1 MESIMKNLLLTCIS
15 CMAVSSLSAADF
27 TLQVKDARGLPACY
41 AEINVNDSYYRTDAK
56 GEVVVYN
63 LDAPGAYP
71 ITYQTHEEQQGE
83 VTFNYSGGSEPQTV
97 TMKDNCLN
105 LAFTGYPESE
115 IEWNKDVSLSLRTA
129 DDRTSYFNG
138 CETEGIGVWTASST
152 FDYQLES
159 SYYGR
164 KEGTITMDKSQNI
177 QYLNLTAGQ
186 KSICVLPALDFEGVA
201 LDEGYYSLS
210 NHDYS
215 FTDLN
220 ERGALHIYYAP
231 EDEEAFMGSLMV
243 STFGIPSS
251 SQISPTEK
259 DGEQTVQLD
268 MQNCFKLQIQV
279 TGQDGKPL
287 SNGAI
292 YSQNNNDPENI
303 SPLMGETDEQG
314 AATVM
319 LPKNLVYNYPLRLWV
334 LPNDVHSSC
343 MELCSLDQLDSDMQ
357 LTKDLS
363 VYRNYTLLL
372 KNAADFNNYY
382 DVKSSIELREDGKS
396 YSFATNGD
404 MRFTVEGNDVLVAYS
419 YNPENIASDTR
430 FRFMCG
436 GSNMISR
443 ESEAFDPQEN
453 FSDEADYATVRNV
466 TLHSP
471 EGLVVSSFYL
481 KNLSSYRIGEDRSTI
496 KFQAFPGTY
505 AYTVTPMDLASG
517 NVLKKSAEQQLIV
530 GDQDVEE
537 TYNYTVTDKMIT
549 FHIMDIQ
556 GKPAPNF
563 QITALQNTVETDEQ
577 GNAVI
582 YAEAG
587 KDLSYRISDFEGNY
601 LPLDSSLLVG
611 EENMEVTIDFGKIYR
626 TVTLDYQGVD
636 GVSYVFYSLQNKNTY
651 ASLSGDASGS
661 KAFYVPD
668 GTYYAEVEGSKD
680 GFQFGDNITFAVD
693 GKDVEQTFDFSG
705 YGTLTF
711 DYIDN
716 EEAMGGAEIY
726 VTPIV
731 NGVPGKT
738 ELYSYFLPKGTYYIT
753 AECNLGDYQGE
764 VGDEIGYH
772 LFMNTQKVEMAAG
785 SNVHLTFDFSDL
797 SKYDRVAADVQ
808 GAPEGWVDGEYTID
822 GLPAYE
828 NQIMYLG
835 EGEHFYKLSSL
846 ANESLYRHMKMIPKT
861 GFFNHK
867 KGESTVVMDL
877 SDYAFPYLKQPQ
889 TRSVLTGE
897 LTLVHENGGVLTTSV
912 TISDVQVGLPMGKY
926 TATLVSGGQTYT
938 ASFEVNST
946 DISEVILNFVA
957 TGIESVPE
965 SAGSALIYQ
974 NNALKVNTASPYA
987 QLKVFDASGRQ
998 AMSRKV
1004 SDGESVRVDG
1014 LSKGIYIAT
1023 LTDKNGTKS
1032 LKFTRP

>member
-1 MESIMKNLLLTCIS
+1 MKNLLLTWIS
-15 CMAVSSLSAADF
+15 CMVVSGLSAADF

-41 AEINVNDSYYRTDAK
+41 AEFNVNDYYYRTDAK
-56 GEVVVYN
+56 GEAVINN
-63 LDAPGAYP
+63 LEEAGTYP
-71 ITYQTHEEQQGE
+71 ITYQTHEGQQVE
-83 VTFNYSGGSEPQTV
+83 MQFNYSGGSEPQTV
-97 TMKDNCLN
+97 TMKDNCLS
-105 LAFTGYPESE
+105 LAFTGIPKGEE
-115 IEWNKDVSLSLRTA
+115 AWNKEMSLEVTSG
-129 DDRTSYFNG
+129 DEHTSYALVHD
-138 CETEGIGVWTASST
+138 TEGWSMWTASLSFT
-152 FDYQLES
+152 YKMES
-159 SYYGR
+159 GYYGR
-164 KEGTITMDKSQNI
+164 AEGTFALDASTSIHQLDLTEGKKSVC
-177 QYLNLTAGQ
+177 L
-186 KSICVLPALDFEGVA
+186 LPALDADGNVQEDG
-201 LDEGYYSLS
+201 S
-210 NHDYS
+210 YS
-215 FTDLN
+215 FGYNSYSFSDLK
-220 ERGALHIYYAP
+220 EKGKLHIYYAP
-231 EDEEAFMGSLMV
+231 EDETDLLNRLSVWAPGLPYSARIE
-243 STFGIPSS
+243 TE
-251 SQISPTEK
+251 EK
-259 DGEQTVQLD
+259 DGEQVVLLD
-268 MQNCFKLQIQV
+268 MANSYHVDVLV

-287 SNGAI
+287 SEAGI
-292 YSQNNNDPENI
+292 YRNRVNDPEFNAQD
-303 SPLMGETDEQG
+303 LMTKTDTQG
-314 AATVM
+314 KAALL
-319 LPKNLVYNYPLRLWV
+319 LPKNLVYQFPMTLWL
-334 LPNDVHSSC
+334 LPEDIHTSC
-343 MELCSLDQLDSDMQ
+343 VELCSLDKLDADEQ
-357 LTKDLS
+357 ITKDLS
-363 VYRNYTLLL
+363 SYRNYTLTL
-372 KNAADFNNYY
+372 KNAAKTDDDFNNIKNKVSLIKEGSNYAWVTS
-382 DVKSSIELREDGKS
+382 DEMRVLRQDNDILAS
-396 YSFATNGD
+396 YSFDTDKAA
-404 MRFTVEGNDVLVAYS
+404 EG
-419 YNPENIASDTR
+419 
-430 FRFMCG
+430 
-436 GSNMISR
+436 
-443 ESEAFDPQEN
+443 EN
-453 FSDEADYATVRNV
+453 FYFQTGDICMVAWNGESFDARENYSGEVDYALRRNV

-471 EGLVVSSFYL
+471 EGLAISIFSLKGLSTYRMSDDHTTISF
-481 KNLSSYRIGEDRSTI
+481 T
-496 KFQAFPGTY
+496 AMPGTY
-505 AYTVTPMDLASG
+505 TYTVTPKDLATGNMLKESG
-517 NVLKKSAEQQLIV
+517 ELQLSV
-530 GDQDVEE
+530 SNQDVEE

-556 GKPAPNF
+556 GKPAQNF
-563 QITALQNTVETDEQ
+563 QITTLRNIVDTDEQ

-587 KDLSYRISDFEGNY
+587 KDLSYGISDPEGNY

-626 TVTLDYQGVD
+626 TVTLDYQGLD
-636 GVSYVFYSLQNKNTY
+636 GASYVSYSLENMNTY
-651 ASLSGDASGS
+651 KSLNGVALGG
-661 KAFYVPD
+661 KIFYVPD
-668 GTYYAEVEGSKD
+668 GTYYAEIKGLKD
-680 GFQFGDNITFAVD
+680 SYQFGDNITFDVD
-693 GKDVEQTFDFSG
+693 GKDVAQTFDFSG

-808 GAPEGWVDGEYTID
+808 GAPEGWVDGKYTID

-846 ANESLYRHMKMIPKT
+846 ANESLYRHMNIIPKT
-861 GFFNHK
+861 EFFNHK

-877 SDYAFPYLKQPQ
+877 SDYAFPYLKRPQ
-889 TRSVLTGE
+889 TATLLTGD
-897 LTLVHENGGVLTTSV
+897 LTLVHESGSVLNTYMS
-912 TISDVQVGLPMGKY
+912 ISDEQVGLPMGKY
-926 TATLVSGGQTYT
+926 TATLVHDGQTYT

-946 DISEVILNFVA
+946 DVSEVILNFVA

-974 NNALKVNTASPYA
+974 NNALKVNTASTYA

-998 AMSRKV
+998 AMSHKV

>member
-1 MESIMKNLLLTCIS
+1 MKNLLLTWIS

-41 AEINVNDSYYRTDAK
+41 AEINVNDYYYRTDAK
-56 GEVVVYN
+56 GEAVIDN
-63 LDAPGAYP
+63 LEEAGTYP
-71 ITYQTHEEQQGE
+71 ITYQTHEYQQVE
-83 VTFNYSGGSEPQTV
+83 VQFNYSGGSEPQTV
-97 TMKDNCLN
+97 TMKDNCLS
-105 LAFTGYPESE
+105 LAFTGIPKGEESWDKE
-115 IEWNKDVSLSLRTA
+115 ISLEVASG
-129 DDRTSYFNG
+129 DEHTSYAMVHD
-138 CETEGIGVWTASST
+138 TEGWSMWTASSSFT
-152 FDYQLES
+152 YKMES
-159 SYYGR
+159 RYYGR
-164 KEGTITMDKSQNI
+164 AEGTFALDASTSIHQLDLTEGKKSVC
-177 QYLNLTAGQ
+177 L
-186 KSICVLPALDFEGVA
+186 LPALDADGNVLEDGS
-201 LDEGYYSLS
+201 YSLGYNS
-210 NHDYS
+210 YS
-215 FTDLN
+215 FSDLK
-220 ERGALHIYYAP
+220 EKGKLHIYYAP
-231 EDEEAFMGSLMV
+231 EEETDLLNQLSVWASGLPYAERIE
-243 STFGIPSS
+243 TE
-251 SQISPTEK
+251 EK
-259 DGEQTVQLD
+259 DGEQVVLLD
-268 MQNCFKLQIQV
+268 MANSYRVEVLI

-287 SNGAI
+287 SEAGI
-292 YSQNNNDPENI
+292 YTAQINDPE
-303 SPLMGETDEQG
+303 SDTQKLMNKTDAQG
-314 AATVM
+314 KAVLL
-319 LPKNLVYNYPLRLWV
+319 LPKNLVYQLPMTLWL
-334 LPNDVHSSC
+334 LPEDIHTSC
-343 MELCSLDQLDSDMQ
+343 IELCSFNKLDADEQI
-357 LTKDLS
+357 TKDLS
-363 VYRNYTLLL
+363 SYRNYTLTL
-372 KNAADFNNYY
+372 KNAAKTDDDFNN
-382 DVKSSIELREDGKS
+382 VKNKVSLMKEGSNYAWVTSGEMRVLRQGNDILAS
-396 YSFATNGD
+396 YSFDTDKAA
-404 MRFTVEGNDVLVAYS
+404 EGEKYYFQTGGESMVAWNSESFDARENYS
-419 YNPENIASDTR
+419 GEV
-430 FRFMCG
+430 
-436 GSNMISR
+436 
-443 ESEAFDPQEN
+443 
-453 FSDEADYATVRNV
+453 DYALRRNV

-471 EGLVVSSFYL
+471 EGLAVSMFSL
-481 KNLSSYRIGEDRSTI
+481 KGLNSYRLSDDRTTVM
-496 KFQAFPGTY
+496 FTAMPGTY
-505 AYTVTPMDLASG
+505 TYTVTPKDLATGNTLKESG
-517 NVLKKSAEQQLIV
+517 ELQLSV
-530 GDQDVEE
+530 GNQDVEE

-556 GKPAPNF
+556 GKPAQNF
-563 QITALQNTVETDEQ
+563 QITAMQNRVETDEQ
-577 GNAVI
+577 GNAMI

-587 KDLSYRISDFEGNY
+587 KDLSYRISDIEGNY

-636 GVSYVFYSLQNKNTY
+636 GVPYVFYSLQNKNTY
-651 ASLSGDASGS
+651 VSVSGEASGS

-668 GTYYAEVEGSKD
+668 GTYYVEVEGSKD

-693 GKDVEQTFDFSG
+693 GKDVAQTFDFSG

-716 EEAMGGAEIY
+716 EEAMGGADIY

-835 EGEHFYKLSSL
+835 EGEHFYKLTSL
-846 ANESLYRHMKMIPKT
+846 ANESLYRHMKIIPKT
-861 GFFNHK
+861 EFFNHK

-897 LTLVHENGGVLTTSV
+897 LTLVHENGGVLTTSL
-912 TISDVQVGLPMGKY
+912 TISDEQVGLPMGKY
-926 TATLVSGGQTYT
+926 TATLVKEGQTYT
-938 ASFEVNST
+938 ASFEVTAT
-946 DISEVILNFVA
+946 DVPEIVLNFVA

-965 SAGSALIYQ
+965 SAGFALIYQ
-974 NNALKVNTASPYA
+974 NNALKVNTASSYA

>member
-1 MESIMKNLLLTCIS
+1 MKNLLLTWIS

-41 AEINVNDSYYRTDAK
+41 AEFNVNDYYYRTDAK
-56 GEVVVYN
+56 GEAVINN
-63 LDAPGAYP
+63 LEEAGTYP
-71 ITYQTHEEQQGE
+71 ITYQTHEGQQVE
-83 VTFNYSGGSEPQTV
+83 MQFNYSGGSEPQTV
-97 TMKDNCLN
+97 TMKDNCLS
-105 LAFTGYPESE
+105 LAFTGIPKGEE
-115 IEWNKDVSLSLRTA
+115 AWNKEMSLEVTS
-129 DDRTSYFNG
+129 DDEHTSYALVHD
-138 CETEGIGVWTASST
+138 TEGWSMWTASSSFT
-152 FDYQLES
+152 YKMES
-159 SYYGR
+159 GYYGR
-164 KEGTITMDKSQNI
+164 AEGTFALDASTSVHQLDLTEGKKSVC
-177 QYLNLTAGQ
+177 L
-186 KSICVLPALDFEGVA
+186 LPALDADGNVQEDG
-201 LDEGYYSLS
+201 S
-210 NHDYS
+210 YS
-215 FTDLN
+215 FGYNSYSFSDLK
-220 ERGALHIYYAP
+220 EKGKLHVYYAP
-231 EDEEAFMGSLMV
+231 EDETDLLKQLSVWAPGLPYAARIE
-243 STFGIPSS
+243 TE
-251 SQISPTEK
+251 EK
-259 DGEQTVQLD
+259 DGEQVVLLD
-268 MQNCFKLQIQV
+268 MANSYRVDVLV

-287 SNGAI
+287 SEAGI
-292 YSQNNNDPENI
+292 YRNRVNDPEFNAQD
-303 SPLMGETDEQG
+303 LMTKTDAQG
-314 AATVM
+314 KAA
-319 LPKNLVYNYPLRLWV
+319 LLFPKNLVFQFPMSLWL
-334 LPNDVHSSC
+334 LPEDIHTSC
-343 MELCSLDQLDSDMQ
+343 IELCSLDKLNADEQI
-357 LTKDLS
+357 TKDLS
-363 VYRNYTLLL
+363 SYRNYTLTL
-372 KNAADFNNYY
+372 KNAAKTDDDFNNIKNKVSLIKEGSNYAW
-382 DVKSSIELREDGKS
+382 VTS
-396 YSFATNGD
+396 GD
-404 MRFTVEGNDVLVAYS
+404 MRVLRQDNDILASYTFDTDKAAEGEKYYFQTGDICMVAWNGESFDARENYS
-419 YNPENIASDTR
+419 GEV
-430 FRFMCG
+430 
-436 GSNMISR
+436 
-443 ESEAFDPQEN
+443 
-453 FSDEADYATVRNV
+453 DYALRRNV

-471 EGLVVSSFYL
+471 EGLAVSIFSL
-481 KNLSSYRIGEDRSTI
+481 KGLSSYRMSDDHTTI
-496 KFQAFPGTY
+496 SFTAMPGTY
-505 AYTVTPMDLASG
+505 TYTVTPKDLATGNTLKESG
-517 NVLKKSAEQQLIV
+517 ELQLSV
-530 GDQDVEE
+530 GNQDVEE
-537 TYNYTVTDKMIT
+537 TYNYTVTDKMFT

-556 GKPAPNF
+556 GKPASNF
-563 QITALQNTVETDEQ
+563 QITALQNRVETDEQ

-651 ASLSGDASGS
+651 VSVSGEASGS

-680 GFQFGDNITFAVD
+680 GFQFGDNITFDVD
-693 GKDVEQTFDFSG
+693 GKDVAQTFDFSG

-846 ANESLYRHMKMIPKT
+846 ANESLYRHMKIIPKT
-861 GFFNHK
+861 EFFNHK

-897 LTLVHENGGVLTTSV
+897 LTLVHGNGGVLTTSL

-926 TATLVSGGQTYT
+926 TASLVSGGQTYT

-946 DISEVILNFVA
+946 DLSEVILNFVA
-957 TGIESVPE
+957 TGIGCVPE

-987 QLKVFDASGRQ
+987 QLRLFDASGRQ

-1014 LSKGIYIAT
+1014 LSRGIYIAT